1 MLQALLL
8 LCNAQQKKHFYL
20 NFKKSTFDKTKKTN
34 MKTKEKVQTE
44 TTPEIQKLKVEL
56 SVQEWEAVLAVI
68 EQSSS
73 PHIQVK
79 AVAAELVKQLQP
91 QIKDDKPQPS

>member
-1 MLQALLL
+1 
-8 LCNAQQKKHFYL
+8 
-20 NFKKSTFDKTKKTN
+20 
-34 MKTKEKVQTE
+34 MKTKEE

-56 SVQEWEAVLAVI
+56 SVQEWEAILAVI
-68 EQSSS
+68 EQSTS

>member
-1 MLQALLL
+1 
-8 LCNAQQKKHFYL
+8 
-20 NFKKSTFDKTKKTN
+20 
-34 MKTKEKVQTE
+34 MKTKEE
-44 TTPEIQKLKVEL
+44 TTPEVQKLKVEL
-56 SVQEWEAVLAVI
+56 SVQEWEAILAVI
-68 EQSSS
+68 EQSTS